1 MSVSRTAQVSKTT
14 GESHAPPREQPLEV
28 IETDRGYVLREFR
41 REPDEATVYSV
52 HEDRM
57 KAMAAASDRLEA
69 THHPCILR
77 WDSEDSVGEIYWD
90 DTFDTARV
98 EYSRTLKRWVVVP
111 EHEHYVFAST
121 HDVKQATST
130 ANRCRS
136 STSSRTSRSARSTA
150 RSKRP
155 SSIPSF
161 ANRSLTRISNSTAE
175 RDGGWTP

>member
-121 HDVKQATST
+121 HDVKQAYEYGKQVQKQYFFKNIEVCSEHGEVEKTVEHPFIRKSIT
-130 ANRCRS
+130 DPHIKFNR
-136 STSSRTSRSARSTA
+136 
-150 RSKRP
+150 
-155 SSIPSF
+155 
-161 ANRSLTRISNSTAE
+161 
-175 RDGGWTP
+175 

>member
-1 MSVSRTAQVSKTT
+1 MSVSRTAKVSKPT
-14 GESHAPPREQPLEV
+14 GESHDPPREQPLEV

-98 EYSRTLKRWVVVP
+98 EYSRTLKAWVVVP
-111 EHEHYVFAST
+111 EHEHYVFASSG
-121 HDVKQATST
+121 DVKQAYEYGKQVQEQYFFKNLEVCSERGEVEKTVEHPFIRKSIT
-130 ANRCRS
+130 DPHIKFNR
-136 STSSRTSRSARSTA
+136 
-150 RSKRP
+150 
-155 SSIPSF
+155 
-161 ANRSLTRISNSTAE
+161 
-175 RDGGWTP
+175 